1 LASEAYNSDHS
12 SKDYESAPHRPITGR
27 DFLPIIKFDIKLLRR
42 KKMET
47 KPWHRHYDYNVPT
60 TIRYP
65 RLAAHELL
73 DIPAG
78 NFPDKAALTFFG
90 CEMTF
95 YELRKE
101 SQRFANA
108 LAGLGIQ
115 KGDRVGVQLPNCP
128 QYMIAYFAVLSI
140 GGIVV
145 NLNPLYT
152 PDELKLMAN
161 TSGLTTLVTFDMAI
175 PAIRTLCKE
184 VQISRVIVTAV
195 TDYIKGFPVST
206 AKSLDLEAGW
216 HHFAEL
222 IAKYPNPKR
231 SRVPVSPEDPALIQF
246 TGGTTGIPKGAVLT
260 HANIVAGTFQCSLW
274 GNSTTSLSSYETRN
288 VLAVLPYFHVYG
300 NIVVMNWALLN
311 CATQIQVPRFNIDE
325 MLELLSKF
333 DRITFFP
340 TVPTLITALINH
352 PKAAELN
359 LGKKIGMLNSGG
371 APMPV
376 ELIEQVKDMGI
387 YFSEGY
393 GLSESTSLGISNP
406 VLGLKKVGSIG
417 IPFPDNDVR
426 LVDVE
431 NGQNDVPDGQPGE
444 IIMKG
449 PLVMQGYWNNPGE
462 TAGQLKD
469 GWLYTGD
476 IAIRDE
482 DGYIFIVD
490 RKKDMIIAGGFN
502 IYPRDIDEV
511 LFQHPKIAEAV
522 SVGVKDKYRGET
534 VKAFVVLKP
543 GETCTEQEIIKFC
556 KEKLAPYKVPKLVEF
571 RKTIPKSAVGKI
583 LRKVLRDEEEA
594 KAKQK
599 E

>member
-1 LASEAYNSDHS
+1 MIE
-12 SKDYESAPHRPITGR
+12 
-27 DFLPIIKFDIKLLRR
+27 
-42 KKMET
+42 

-65 RLAAHELL
+65 SLAAHELL
-73 DIPAG
+73 DLPTGAY
-78 NFPDKAALTFFG
+78 PDKAALIFFG
-90 CEMTF
+90 SEMTF
-95 YELRKE
+95 YELRQE
-101 SQRFANA
+101 SRRFANA

-115 KGDRVGVQLPNCP
+115 KGDRVGLHLPNCP
-128 QYMIAYFAVLSI
+128 QYLIAYYAILSI

-161 TSGLTTLVTFDMAI
+161 TSSMTSLVTFDMAL
-175 PAIRTLCKE
+175 PAIRILCKQ
-184 VQISRVIVTAV
+184 VNITRVIATGI

-206 AKSLDLEAGW
+206 SKSLDLLEGW
-216 HHFAEL
+216 HHFSEL

-231 SRVPVSPEDPALIQF
+231 VKVQVNPEDPALIQF

-260 HANIVAGTFQCSLW
+260 HTNVVAATMQASLW
-274 GNSTTSLSSYETRN
+274 GNSVTMYTPYEKRN
-288 VLAVLPYFHVYG
+288 VMAILPYFHVYG
-300 NIVVMNWALLN
+300 NILVMNWAMFN

-325 MLELLSKF
+325 MVELLAKF
-333 DRITFFP
+333 EKITFFP
-340 TVPTLITALINH
+340 TVPTLITALLNH
-352 PKAAELN
+352 PKSAELN
-359 LGKKIGMLNSGG
+359 LGKKLGLLASGG
-371 APMPV
+371 GPMPA
-376 ELIEQVKDMGI
+376 ELIEQVNDMGI
-387 YFSEGY
+387 YFNEGY
-393 GLSESTSLGISNP
+393 GLSESTSVGIFSP

-417 IPFPDNDVR
+417 FPIPDTDVR

-431 NGQNDVPDGQPGE
+431 KGETDVPDGQPGE

-449 PLVMQGYWNNPGE
+449 PVIMQGYWNNPGE

-469 GWLYTGD
+469 GWLHTGD
-476 IAIRDE
+476 IATRDK

-511 LFQHPKIAEAV
+511 LFQHPKVAEAV
-522 SVGVKDKYRGET
+522 AIGIKDKYRGET

-543 GETCTEQEIIKFC
+543 GERCAEEEIINFC

-571 RKTIPKSAVGKI
+571 RESIPKSAIGKI

-594 KAKQK
+594 KAKQDQ
-599 E
+599 